1 MWLPFLSFLAVCS
14 SYVFLL
20 FFRNSVPYEKK
31 HAAGLVSSMM
41 MGVPAGTSP
50 GLESG
55 SIGVGQKEQFKNP
68 PIRMEKD
75 TKVVFV

>member
-1 MWLPFLSFLAVCS
+1 MDGVLQMLIVIFV
-14 SYVFLL
+14 
-20 FFRNSVPYEKK
+20 
-31 HAAGLVSSMM
+31 GSMIM
-41 MGVPAGTSP
+41 SVPAGNSP

-55 SIGVGQKEQFKNP
+55 SIGVSQKEQFKNP

>member
-1 MWLPFLSFLAVCS
+1 MLIVIFVI
-14 SYVFLL
+14 
-20 FFRNSVPYEKK
+20 
-31 HAAGLVSSMM
+31 SMIM
-41 MGVPAGTSP
+41 SVPAGNSP

-55 SIGVGQKEQFKNP
+55 IIGVSQKEQFKNP

>member
-1 MWLPFLSFLAVCS
+1 MRILYPLCQPNMDGVLQMLIVI
-14 SYVFLL
+14 Y
-20 FFRNSVPYEKK
+20 
-31 HAAGLVSSMM
+31 VSSMM
-41 MGVPAGTSP
+41 MGVHAGNSP